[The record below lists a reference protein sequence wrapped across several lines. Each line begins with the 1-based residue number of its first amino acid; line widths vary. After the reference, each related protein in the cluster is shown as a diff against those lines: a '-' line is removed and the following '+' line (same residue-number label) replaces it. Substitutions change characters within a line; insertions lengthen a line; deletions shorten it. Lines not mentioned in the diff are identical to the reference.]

1 MRPLE
6 WFSSLLARHD
16 LQKPDGRPLYQYRM
30 SDEEY
35 NSLHNLLKLSS
46 MFGIKNISKMLNWDA
61 VFVIYAA
68 DWWRRHYQGNWGWE
82 EVFSSIGLNYQDLSV
97 ARRNDLIEL
106 GLQRW
111 RRDVRV
117 FNDSRRYLGT
127 IATEGG
133 LPLHQLT
140 ESKGWLEKLLKPVIK
155 KHIASGYSIQT
166 LIENYNDL
174 IPSAFRGNEV
184 SAILADMVQVTIDL
198 REKYKLH
205 EQANPTA
212 CLDAAFPKWREKFP
226 LPINDQVATAL
237 LSELIKEVSTAKVET
252 KPVACVGLRRL
263 LIGAEGENPNIFLS
277 VEIPTFIELKSIGLP
292 AGVELPANLEI
303 ELLASNG
310 KAYPLGRAI
319 QTQKSG
325 ENVLRI
331 FGVKTQ
337 ISGLDALLAYTFNLK
352 SLGMVVHSKP
362 ITQTIIV
369 DCDIPFLFKRLD
381 EKWVL
386 QGTASQS
393 TSQEY
398 AFVYIPDK
406 FSLDSKD
413 GSSVIQY
420 GKIFEGHLYKLR
432 GVTTCKSE
440 LECYKLSAGKV
451 DSLHQYYL
459 TGKQL
464 PFATMPTETY
474 VGIPELICVN
484 SITEQ
489 TINKGTSGLI
499 AKPVGSDSPWQKIKD
514 ISTGNYEV
522 RLLDDGGD
530 VVLRKRI
537 AILPQQLSI
546 SLIADKIDAKAGEI
560 VVDNLNEMEVT
571 IPDSDLHIRLNP
583 SANGVAIKAKAIDSP
598 PRNIKISLKA
608 VGHRNDIILTLPFPA
623 RGAILRDAKGKKV
636 SNASNLY
643 LEGLYGYRIHYYDD
657 RYKDGKKAYL
667 EFRLIDTNVNDESKQ
682 DIVLKNEIR
691 LAGEITLLSVND
703 WKESIVRL
711 LNVSRSL
718 DAAVR
723 IILIV
728 DSQEKISLTVKQYA
742 HSLEVDYRT
751 GRLELSDHS
760 LTSAELDAVANTSIA
775 PINLT
780 TPHKQQ
786 SPLIPLRSE
795 GVATGRWQFD
805 LDKVDGGPWILFPS
819 KDSPLQFRPVLWV
832 VPSIGK
838 NSDNYECA
846 LVKAISKASEPERQE
861 AIRKVLLKMTEDK
874 HHSGWDYVNSLW
886 EHTSHLP
893 LTTFDLWRVAVTE
906 PRFMAHLLLCT
917 KQDVITK
924 INSELPVMWELT
936 PLSVWRDTLN
946 RLRLE
951 YEVYLD
957 DADLIAEL
965 IEKKISLI
973 EMLGESFNGVTQIF
987 RRELLGAA
995 SPELDALD
1003 LRGLNF
1009 VNAFVFSKKQAL
1021 LTKMAEREWPYML
1034 TSRIGDLFNTHSHLL
1049 DLTFNLDHRHQQCT
1063 LFLPFVLAIQA
1074 TTEVDNFLGVTSS
1087 EIFKIKRIRDFD
1099 DDWFDDIYSI
1109 MTQWLYIKNLSG
1121 VTHELN

>member
-1 MRPLE
+1 MRPLD
-6 WFSSLLARHD
+6 WFNSLLARHN
-16 LQKPDGRPLYQYRM
+16 LHKPDGRPLYQYRIT
-30 SDEEY
+30 DEEY
-35 NSLHNLLKLSS
+35 KALYDSLKLSS
-46 MFGIKNISKMLNWDA
+46 MFGIKNISKMLFWDA
-61 VFVIYAA
+61 AFAIYAA
-68 DWWRRHYQGNWGWE
+68 DWWRRHYRGKWGWE

-166 LIENYNDL
+166 LIDNYGDL
-174 IPSAFRGNEV
+174 IPSAFRGTEV
-184 SAILADMVQVTIDL
+184 SAILADMVQVTVDL

-212 CLDAAFPKWREKFP
+212 WLDTAFPNWREKFP

-252 KPVACVGLRRL
+252 KSVACIGLKRL
-263 LIGAEGENPNIFLS
+263 LIGAEGESPNIFLG
-277 VEIPTFIELKSIGLP
+277 VEIPTFIELKSIGLA

-310 KAYPLGRAI
+310 KVYPLGRAI

-362 ITQTIIV
+362 IIETVIV

-381 EKWVL
+381 ETWVL

-393 TSQEY
+393 TSQEN

-420 GKIFEGHLYKLR
+420 GKIFEGHLYKLQ
-432 GVTTCKSE
+432 GATTCKHE
-440 LECYKLSAGKV
+440 LECYKLSAGKI

-459 TGKQL
+459 TGNQL

-499 AKPVGSDSPWQKIKD
+499 AKPIGCDSPWQKIKD

-546 SLIADKIDAKAGEI
+546 SLRADKIDAKAGEI
-560 VVDNLNEMEVT
+560 IVDNLNGMEVT
-571 IPDSDLHIRLNP
+571 IPDSDLHIRLSS
-583 SANGVAIKAKAIDSP
+583 SANSVAIKAKAIDSP

-623 RGAILRDAKGKKV
+623 RGAILRDAKGEKV
-636 SNASNLY
+636 NNASNLY
-643 LEGLYGYRIHYYDD
+643 LEGLYGHRIHYYDD

-667 EFRLIDTNVNDESKQ
+667 EFRLIDANVDDESKQ

-703 WKESIVRL
+703 WKDSIVRL

-718 DAAVR
+718 DAAVK
-723 IILIV
+723 IILVV
-728 DSQEKISLTVKQYA
+728 DSQEKISLTIKQYA

-751 GRLELSDHS
+751 GRLQLSDHS
-760 LTSAELDAVANTSIA
+760 LTSAELDAVASTSIA

-780 TPHKQQ
+780 APHKQQ
-786 SPLIPLRSE
+786 PPLIPLRSE

-832 VPSIGK
+832 VPSSGK

-846 LVKAISKASEPERQE
+846 LVKAISKESEQERHE
-861 AIRKVLLKMTEDK
+861 SIRKVLLKMTKDK
-874 HHSGWDYVNSLW
+874 YHSGWDYLNSLW

-893 LTTFDLWRVAVTE
+893 LTTFDVWRVAVTE
-906 PRFMAHLLLCT
+906 PQFMVHLLLCT
-917 KQDVITK
+917 KHDVITK
-924 INSELPVMWELT
+924 IDAELPVMWELT
-936 PLSVWRDTLN
+936 PLSIWRSTLN
-946 RLRLE
+946 RLKLE
-951 YEVYLD
+951 YEANLD

-965 IEKKISLI
+965 IEKKINLI
-973 EMLGESFNGVTQIF
+973 GMLGESFNGITQIF
-987 RRELLGAA
+987 RRELLGIA
-995 SPELDALD
+995 SPELDALGSI
-1003 LRGLNF
+1003 GLNF

-1034 TSRIGDLFNTHSHLL
+1034 TNRIVDLFEAHSHLL
-1049 DLTFNLDHRHQQCT
+1049 GLTIYSDHRHQQCT
-1063 LFLPFVLAIQA
+1063 LFLPFVLAMQA
-1074 TTEVDNFLGVTSS
+1074 ATEVDNYVGVTAS
-1087 EIFKIKRIRDFD
+1087 EIFKIKSIRDFD
-1099 DDWFDDIYSI
+1099 DDWFYDIYSI
-1109 MTQWLYIKNLSG
+1109 VTQWLYVKNLSG
-1121 VTHELN
+1121 VTRELN